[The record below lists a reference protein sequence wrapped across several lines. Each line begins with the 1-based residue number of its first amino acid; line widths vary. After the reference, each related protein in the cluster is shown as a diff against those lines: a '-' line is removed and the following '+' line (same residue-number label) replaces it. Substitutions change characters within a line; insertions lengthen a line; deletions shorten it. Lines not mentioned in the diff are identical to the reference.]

1 MKKTATLIMAMF
13 TLTLMK
19 IEAQSVG
26 IGTSNPDTSAILH
39 LESGSK
45 GFLLPRMKGSSR
57 LGINNPASGLILYQ
71 SNSEV
76 TPPSSPGIYYYEKIG
91 SVGSWQRLAKASE
104 LNPGGTSSWTVIG
117 NDQYSN
123 VSGNVGIGTSNPNAP
138 LHVIGS
144 GIFKDGNIT
153 IDDEFGALYFKTDN
167 INKAYMQMRSSNFDL
182 KLGTIALNS
191 TGKIIF
197 ETQSVP
203 RMTMD
208 PNGNLGIGSSVP
220 TEKLHV
226 AGNIFTTGRIDADG
240 VLEAHGVSALGS
252 FYVSGTSLMQ
262 GAVTGTSSASFS
274 GNLNSNSSMTINNTS
289 AELALRSGGD
299 DKGFLQLSGDNLR
312 LGTFSSNAGGKVV
325 IRTGGADH
333 ISIDGGGNLVTDAH
347 FRSNRGGEAIRLDG
361 TNPNIGFYQNGTY
374 YGYISQSG
382 STLSLG
388 VNNGKLHL
396 DGTQVAIGGL
406 VTTATDYKLAVT
418 GKIICE
424 ELRVELQ
431 DDWPDYVFAPDYKLK
446 PLSEVKKQI
455 EEHHHLSNIPSADQ
469 VAKEGIQVGE
479 MQRKLLEK
487 IEELTLYLI
496 AQQEQIDELKKQVYE
511 VENQKSKP

>member
-1 MKKTATLIMAMF
+1 MKKTIFLTLILCSFAF
-13 TLTLMK
+13 IYTS
-19 IEAQSVG
+19 AQSVG
-26 IGTSNPDTSAILH
+26 IGTNNPDTSAILH

-76 TPPSSPGIYYYEKIG
+76 IPPSSPGIYYYEKIG

-104 LNPGGTSSWTVIG
+104 LNPGGTSSWTVTG

-167 INKAYMQMRSSNFDL
+167 INKAYMQMRSNNFDL
-182 KLGTIALNS
+182 KLGTIALNT

-226 AGNIFTTGRIDADG
+226 AGNIFTTGRLDADG
-240 VLEAHGVSALGS
+240 VVEAHGVSSLGS
-252 FYVSGTSLMQ
+252 FYVLGTSLMQ
-262 GAVTGTSSASFS
+262 GAVTGSSSASFS
-274 GNLNSNSSMTINNTS
+274 GNINSNSSMTINNTS
-289 AELALRSGGD
+289 AVLALRSGGD
-299 DKGFLQLSGDNLR
+299 DKGFVQLSGDNLR

-347 FRSNRGGEAIRLDG
+347 FRSNRGGEALRLDG

-374 YGYISQSG
+374 YGFISQSG

-388 VNNGKLHL
+388 VNNGKMQLNAS
-396 DGTQVAIGGL
+396 QIAIGNVL
-406 VTTATDYKLAVT
+406 STADDYKLAVT

-424 ELRVELQ
+424 ELKVELQ
-431 DDWPDYVFAPDYKLK
+431 GNWPDYVFAPDYKLK
-446 PLSEVKKQI
+446 PLSEVKKHI
-455 EEHHHLSNIPSADQ
+455 EEQQHLPNIPSAKQ

-487 IEELTLYLI
+487 VEELTLYI
-496 AQQEQIDELKKQVYE
+496 IQQQAEIDELKAMIHGKKQ
-511 VENQKSKP
+511 